1 MRNDIKKDK
10 IFRGRDKDWMIGLT
24 DVKALWVGVRVMRSE
39 DEVVVTRV
47 ICAWSIFH
55 GEVCA

>member
-1 MRNDIKKDK
+1 
-10 IFRGRDKDWMIGLT
+10 MIGLT